1 MSRYVTDTHALI
13 WHLTGNS
20 KLSAKAKAIF
30 QNADVGIHQIIIPS
44 IVLIEMVYLVEKGR
58 IRNSSFDRIL
68 QLLENVDASYEE
80 APINMEIVKVL
91 QRIPRL
97 EVPDM
102 PDRIIT
108 ATAYQLHLPLITCDE
123 KIKKSKTVKVI
134 W

>member
-1 MSRYVTDTHALI
+1 MSQYVTDTHALI

-20 KLSAKAKAIF
+20 KLSIKAKDIF
-30 QNADVGIHQIIIPS
+30 QKADIGIHQIIIPS
-44 IVLIEMVYLVEKGR
+44 IILIEMVYLVEKER
-58 IRNSSFDRIL
+58 IHHSSFERIL
-68 QLLENVDASYEE
+68 QLLGNADGSYVE
-80 APINMEIVKVL
+80 APLNTEIVKPL
-91 QRIPRL
+91 RSIPRL

-108 ATAYQLHLPLITCDE
+108 ATACQLRLPLITCDE

>member
-20 KLSAKAKAIF
+20 KLSVKAKDIF
-30 QNADVGIHQIIIPS
+30 QNADTGMHQIVIPS
-44 IVLIEMVYLVEKGR
+44 IVLIEMVYLVEKER
-58 IRNSSFDRIL
+58 IHNSSFESIL
-68 QLLENVDASYEE
+68 QLLDNIDGSYEE
-80 APINMEIVKVL
+80 APLDKATVKAL

-108 ATAYQLHLPLITCDE
+108 ATAYQLRLPLITCDE

>member
-20 KLSAKAKAIF
+20 KLSVKAKDIF
-30 QNADVGIHQIIIPS
+30 QNADIGMHQIIIPS
-44 IVLIEMVYLVEKGR
+44 IVLIEMVYLVEKER
-58 IRNSSFDRIL
+58 IHNSSFDRIL
-68 QLLENVDASYEE
+68 QLLENVNGSYEE
-80 APINMEIVKVL
+80 SPLNKETVKAL

-108 ATAYQLHLPLITCDE
+108 ATAYQLRLPLITRDE
-123 KIKKSKTVKVI
+123 KIKKSKTVKII